1 MMRRGVAGT
10 LLLGA
15 LLLWAPRAWAA
26 DASSPEDVL
35 KRYLQAVKDEK
46 FDQVY
51 DLVSKNM
58 RQGKDKET
66 YVKEQKAMMAYADVK
81 IFSFTVYPGKV
92 EGEKAQVPNILES
105 QDRFVNTLGLT
116 EYELYT
122 LMRENG
128 AWKVDSQV
136 LLEPAEQAQWFPKGT
151 KPKDATPH

>member
-1 MMRRGVAGT
+1 MRRGVAGT

-15 LLLWAPRAWAA
+15 LLLWAPRAWTA

-51 DLVSKNM
+51 DLVSQAM
-58 RQGKDKET
+58 RQGKDKEA

-81 IFSFTVYPGKV
+81 IFAFTVYPGKV
-92 EGEKAQVPNILES
+92 EGDKAQVPNVLES

-122 LMRENG
+122 LVRENG
-128 AWKVDSQV
+128 VWKVDSQL
-136 LLEPAEQAQWFPKGT
+136 LLEPAQQAKWFPKGT

>member
-1 MMRRGVAGT
+1 MRRGVAGT

-26 DASSPEDVL
+26 EASSPEDVL

-51 DLVSKNM
+51 DLVSQAM
-58 RQGKDKET
+58 RQGKDKEA

-92 EGEKAQVPNILES
+92 EGDKAQVPNILES

-122 LMRENG
+122 LVRENG

-136 LLEPAEQAQWFPKGT
+136 LLGGLEQAQWFPKGT